1 VKKTNRTPVVLLA
14 VLGLMFAFAAY
25 AAGDATCEKGAKHW
39 RHRAMYD
46 TKTVETIT
54 GDVIKAEKI
63 AFPGRKSE
71 GVRLLLKTDKEEIPI
86 ALGPSRYLDA
96 QNVKIGEKDRIEVT
110 GSRVTGKR
118 GKTFILAAQI
128 KKGDAMLILRNEDG
142 KPLWA
147 GKKDKGEMKEQME
160 QKEQK

>member
-54 GDVIKAEKI
+54 GEVIKVKE
-63 AFPGRKSE
+63 FQHRRGPGS
-71 GVRLLLKTDKEEIPI
+71 GIGLILKTDKEEIPVT
-86 ALGPSRYLDA
+86 LGPSRYLDT

-110 GSRVTGKR
+110 GSRVTGKH
-118 GKTFILAAQI
+118 GKSLILAAQV
-128 KKGDAMLILRNEDG
+128 KKGDAMLILRHEDG

-147 GKKDKGEMKEQME
+147 GKKEKREMKEKMD

>member
-1 VKKTNRTPVVLLA
+1 VKKTHRTPVVLLA
-14 VLGLMFAFAAY
+14 VLGLMVAFAAY
-25 AAGDATCEKGAKHW
+25 AAGDATCEKGAKHR
-39 RHRAMYD
+39 RHQMYD
-46 TKTVETIT
+46 SKTVETIT
-54 GDVIKAEKI
+54 GEVIKVKE
-63 AFPGRKSE
+63 FQHRRGPGS
-71 GVRLLLKTDKEEIPI
+71 GIGLILKTDKEEIPVT
-86 ALGPSRYLDA
+86 LGPSRFLDT

-118 GKTFILAAQI
+118 GKSLILAAQV

-147 GKKDKGEMKEQME
+147 GKKEKREIKEPME